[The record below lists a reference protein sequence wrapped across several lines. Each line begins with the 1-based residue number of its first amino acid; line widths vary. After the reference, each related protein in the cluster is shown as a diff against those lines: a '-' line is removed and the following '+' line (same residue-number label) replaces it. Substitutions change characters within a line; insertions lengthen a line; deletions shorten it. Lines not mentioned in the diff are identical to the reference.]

1 MKNFPF
7 HAARLLKAVSHRLP
21 NAARTS
27 PRWRNS
33 GLRELLA
40 LRISPIGE
48 LKMLGCVP
56 SIAIMVL
63 LCCPTS
69 NGKKHPHSAQVPGNP
84 AV

>member
-27 PRWRNS
+27 PRCRKS

-40 LRISPIGE
+40 LRISPLRE
-48 LKMLGCVP
+48 LKMLRCVP

-63 LCCPTS
+63 LCCPMS
-69 NGKKHPHSAQVPGNP
+69 NGEKHPHGAQVPGN
-84 AV
+84 AAA